1 MINYKN
7 AIFKKLIHY
16 NDNHLKLRL
25 RYLQELSQKLNK
37 PKETTLKIYLVE
49 QKPQP

>member
-49 QKPQP
+49 QKSQP